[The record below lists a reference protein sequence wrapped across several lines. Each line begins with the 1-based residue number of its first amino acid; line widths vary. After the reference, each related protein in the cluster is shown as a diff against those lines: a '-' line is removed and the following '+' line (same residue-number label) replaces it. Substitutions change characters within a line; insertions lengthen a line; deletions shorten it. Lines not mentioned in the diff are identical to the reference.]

1 MPVSCIKCGKPLTV
15 ADAVFCPFCGADQ
28 RAAAPA
34 AEPVS
39 RSVSPEAE
47 KWLRQAEKAP
57 SVPARKKILLEAR
70 AVCPDCFPIEWELLF
85 VGHGDKPHPRNQID
99 FSIIKSYLL
108 EMYLTPEEFSE
119 ERKQADRLELFEDP
133 QLIRC
138 LRMSGDPDRTMQEY
152 LLRLSRE
159 FIDLFLEGDSRIN
172 KTFLGFRLDRN
183 PEKTLSRAAA
193 GVLRNIQADGQ
204 LPEDRRRLLYQIFY
218 QAFSL
223 RLGGQTAWLDA
234 ELPE

>member
-1 MPVSCIKCGKPLTV
+1 MSTQCIKCGKPLTV

-28 RAAAPA
+28 RTAPP

-39 RSVSPEAE
+39 QAVSPEAE
-47 KWLRQAEKAP
+47 KWLRQAEKA
-57 SVPARKKILLEAR
+57 SSIPARKKILLEAR

-119 ERKQADRLELFEDP
+119 ERKQMDRQELFGDP
-133 QLIRC
+133 QLLRC
-138 LRMSGDPDRTMQEY
+138 LRMSGDPDRALQDY

-159 FIDLFLEGDSRIN
+159 FIDLFLEGDNRIS
-172 KTFLGFRLDRN
+172 KTIMGFRLDRN

-193 GVLRNIQADGQ
+193 GVLRNIQADEQ
-204 LPEDRRRLLYQIFY
+204 LPDDRRRLLYQIFY
-218 QAFSL
+218 QAFSI
-223 RLGGQTAWLDA
+223 RLGGQTGWLDA
-234 ELPE
+234 EPPD